1 MQLLPWEGAG
11 ASLCTAP
18 LSHSQSV
25 FGKWNR
31 SIHLRAAPAIGAS
44 QPEKSVPL
52 QGRISLQAQNSTS
65 LLRGSQHPA
74 ELGGHPLH
82 PADKLLAAWRGYTD
96 ESCFIFAET
105 DGEPHNTITPIARMR
120 DGKYQLDLV
129 LRNNITTPEHPLG
142 VFHPHAK
149 LHHIKKE
156 NIGLIEVMGL
166 AVLPSRLKKEL
177 FELADALVART
188 PVSQYP
194 EELQKH
200 AEWAEDILARH
211 PELNGDTV
219 HLILQDE
226 VGQVFAQ
233 VLADA
238 GVYKLD
244 EAGRAG
250 FVRFLASVK

>member
-82 PADKLLAAWRGYTD
+82 PADKLLAALGQYPLIVIDIVLQTD
-96 ESCFIFAET
+96 P
-105 DGEPHNTITPIARMR
+105 DITAHRQGGQGNLIC
-120 DGKYQLDLV
+120 
-129 LRNNITTPEHPLG
+129 TPADSKGTPG
-142 VFHPHAK
+142 
-149 LHHIKKE
+149 
-156 NIGLIEVMGL
+156 
-166 AVLPSRLKKEL
+166 AVLGQMV
-177 FELADALVART
+177 DQVDQALRGG
-188 PVSQYP
+188 
-194 EELQKH
+194 LH
-200 AEWAEDILARH
+200 AAHR
-211 PELNGDTV
+211 
-219 HLILQDE
+219 
-226 VGQVFAQ
+226 
-233 VLADA
+233 
-238 GVYKLD
+238 
-244 EAGRAG
+244 GRAG
-250 FVRFLASVK
+250 NGPVHRGRPFSNSALRC

>member
-82 PADKLLAAWRGYTD
+82 PADKLLAA
-96 ESCFIFAET
+96 
-105 DGEPHNTITPIARMR
+105 
-120 DGKYQLDLV
+120 
-129 LRNNITTPEHPLG
+129 LG
-142 VFHPHAK
+142 QCSW
-149 LHHIKKE
+149 LIKKH
-156 NIGLIEVMGL
+156 NKTGQGQPAPPLFRTANAAIKIWSSNKKCYYSKFLYSFVI
-166 AVLPSRLKKEL
+166 VL
-177 FELADALVART
+177 
-188 PVSQYP
+188 
-194 EELQKH
+194 
-200 AEWAEDILARH
+200 
-211 PELNGDTV
+211 
-219 HLILQDE
+219 
-226 VGQVFAQ
+226 
-233 VLADA
+233 
-238 GVYKLD
+238 
-244 EAGRAG
+244 
-250 FVRFLASVK
+250 